1 MLKLFS
7 NIKKTTKYYWRK
19 FRRLSGIKQ
28 ALIVI
33 GTLYVFQLLIP
44 AGTLPVFAK
53 IDSQGVGLKSI
64 STVAEQ
70 YNKDAKEVDFA
81 FGTKIV
87 TVSAP
92 QLGIT
97 VEPTKTID
105 ELSSL
110 GWAEKLVPLYAYVSL
125 LIPTSTQTQ
134 FTVDDA
140 VLKAESA
147 KLSET
152 YSRSAVNAKATVT
165 AEPAL
170 QIEEAKAGYKFTE
183 QDTAAISTRL
193 LLYNNQPLAV
203 NGKQVEAQVQAKD
216 YEVVSKQFS
225 ETVKHDLKVSY
236 EGKEKSFTPKEFA
249 SWLEVVLNNNVPSL
263 QYSEQGY
270 NTLQTAVGKEFAL
283 ATSTKGTSK
292 SRIISSDEFRKV
304 LTLWLTSPS
313 DEPVNVPTKA
323 PSSTTPT
330 NTSLQA
336 TLESWI
342 KTHGTG
348 YQVSVQEIGGSGRVA
363 GYKSSQQTVLAST
376 YKIFVAYAAYK
387 QAEAG
392 LLSLATPVY
401 MGQSIETCISK
412 AIIQSDNECAKAVGK
427 YIGWPKVEE
436 MVAAT
441 GVENIIL
448 DNYNPDGSFNGDKMG
463 SALEIGKF
471 LRQLQGGSLLN
482 TTYTSRLLGYMKQ
495 QVYRSGVPAGS
506 SGAVVADKVG
516 FLGGYTH
523 DAAIVYGPKSTY
535 YVVIMSDLGNNWANI
550 KSLAAVIYKNLNQ

>member
-1 MLKLFS
+1 VLVVV
-7 NIKKTTKYYWRK
+7 
-19 FRRLSGIKQ
+19 
-28 ALIVI
+28 AV
-33 GTLYVFQLLIP
+33 LYVVQLLIP
-44 AGTLPVFAK
+44 AGTLPIFAK
-53 IDSQGVGLKSI
+53 IDGQNVGLKNI
-64 STVAEQ
+64 STVENQYAE
-70 YNKDAKEVDFA
+70 DAKEVNIA
-81 FGTKIV
+81 FGSKVAQVPAT
-87 TVSAP
+87 
-92 QLGIT
+92 QLGVVVDSAKTLEGLDSIT
-97 VEPTKTID
+97 
-105 ELSSL
+105 
-110 GWAEKLVPLYAYVSL
+110 WAEKLVPLYAYVSL
-125 LIPTSTQTQ
+125 LLPTSTQTQ

-170 QIEEAKAGYKFTE
+170 QIEESKAGYKFTE
-183 QDTAAISTRL
+183 QAVAAVSTKL

-225 ETVKHDLKVSY
+225 ETVNHDLKVSY

-249 SWLEVVLNNNVPSL
+249 SWLEVVLNNSQPAL

-270 NTLQTAVGKEFAL
+270 NTLQTAVGKEFTL
-283 ATSTKGTSK
+283 ATSAKDTGK
-292 SRIISSDEFRKV
+292 SRIISSDEFRKA
-304 LTLWLTSPS
+304 LTQWLSTPS
-313 DEPVNVPTKA
+313 NEQVSVPTKVLTSA
-323 PSSTTPT
+323 TAA
-330 NTSLQA
+330 NASLQA
-336 TLESWI
+336 ALDSWI
-342 KTHGTG
+342 KSHGSG

-392 LLSLATPVY
+392 LLSLSTPVY
-401 MGQSIETCISK
+401 NGQSIETCISK
-412 AIIQSDNECAKAVGK
+412 AIISSDNECAKAVGK
-427 YIGWPKVEE
+427 YIGWAKIEE

-441 GVENIIL
+441 GVKNIVL

-482 TTYTSRLLGYMKQ
+482 TTHTNRLLGYMKQ

-506 SGAVVADKVG
+506 NGAVVADKVG

-535 YVVIMSDLGNNWANI
+535 YVVIMSDTGNNWANI
-550 KSLAAVIYKNLNQ
+550 KSLAAVVYKNLNQ